1 MDNYEVENKLLV
13 IRDIIR
19 ETLLGNAIIL
29 LAVYI
34 LSKSLPPQ
42 DLPDYGIIILTSIT
56 MTAAI
61 TWLFWITII
70 YIKKII
76 KKRTW
81 VIIFLFWC
89 ILIQLACHYKINEIV
104 TPSKC
109 FSKQTMILKNTTQSQ
124 SQRWT
129 CLRYKPYT
137 LQSGRFFLHPE
148 DNLLNRPLKALL
160 PEPGRKT

>member
-1 MDNYEVENKLLV
+1 MDNEVEKKLLI

-42 DLPDYGIIILTSIT
+42 NIPDYGIIILTSIT
-56 MTAAI
+56 MTGAI
-61 TWLFWITII
+61 TWLFWITTI

-81 VIIFLFWC
+81 IIIFLFWC
-89 ILIQLACHYKINEIV
+89 IIIQLSCHYKINELINSRGCFNNQAV
-104 TPSKC
+104 TLKI
-109 FSKQTMILKNTTQSQ
+109 TM
-124 SQRWT
+124 
-129 CLRYKPYT
+129 
-137 LQSGRFFLHPE
+137 
-148 DNLLNRPLKALL
+148 
-160 PEPGRKT
+160 